1 MLFLKRGLTVAGTL
15 ALAAML
21 LNFVA
26 PRAAHALV
34 ATAVQVMNT
43 SDAPVMTRDVDRA
56 GSKALVLQCTAAAS
70 DTCTTP
76 PPPDGYTFVLDSLS
90 IYAEAVTHITYDPSP
105 YKPPTLAVITF
116 NAPSP
121 SQYTVHIPLTQGV
134 TNLPPTMGAPNDT
147 LIYQS
152 FATQN
157 LTAYLH
163 NHYIDP
169 NNPTTGGTL
178 MPISVSVS
186 GESGPLAS
194 FSVVFVGHLVG
205 TT

>member
-1 MLFLKRGLTVAGTL
+1 MLFLKRGLMAAGAL

-76 PPPDGYTFVLDSLS
+76 PPSRRIHLRSR
-90 IYAEAVTHITYDPSP
+90 
-105 YKPPTLAVITF
+105 LAVDLRGGCDPHHLRPF
-116 NAPSP
+116 
-121 SQYTVHIPLTQGV
+121 
-134 TNLPPTMGAPNDT
+134 T
-147 LIYQS
+147 L
-152 FATQN
+152 
-157 LTAYLH
+157 
-163 NHYIDP
+163 
-169 NNPTTGGTL
+169 
-178 MPISVSVS
+178 
-186 GESGPLAS
+186 
-194 FSVVFVGHLVG
+194 
-205 TT
+205 